1 MNILGG
7 SMGKVL
13 ISLSDDVERKF
24 RELARKLY
32 GDKKGALSI
41 ACERAI
47 IEWIKKHEEK
57 Q

>member
-1 MNILGG
+1 
-7 SMGKVL
+7 MGKVL